1 MKQDKKLGGKKYG
14 KALFEL
20 AVEQE
25 EAVVVLSELK
35 TLRKV
40 FQEVPEL
47 GVVLTDNCLSK
58 EQKKQ
63 LFSFLQ
69 GQSSQLVENFLS
81 VLFEANKIDIF
92 SLIVDDFEQRLLNKA
107 HKAQGTV
114 TTAIALTEKQKEN
127 LKQGVAQKFGFTS
140 VEFVNKVDE
149 TIIGVVIIEV
159 NQKMIDSSVKSQLRK
174 LEKLLINV

>member
-1 MKQDKKLGGKKYG
+1 MKQDKKLIGKKYS

-25 EAVVVLSELK
+25 KVAVVLDELK
-35 TLRKV
+35 TLRKI

-47 GVVLTDNCLSK
+47 GIALMDNRLSK

-81 VLFEANKIDIF
+81 ILFEANRIELF

-107 HKAQGTV
+107 HKTQGTV
-114 TTAIALTEKQKEN
+114 TTAIALTENQKEN
-127 LKQGVAQKFGFTS
+127 LKQSVAKKFGFTS
-140 VEFVNKVDE
+140 VEFTNKVDE
-149 TIIGVVIIEV
+149 TIIGGVIIEV
-159 NQKMIDSSVKSQLRK
+159 NQKMIDGSVKSQLQK